1 MARKIIDVGAIGNDG
16 TGDSI
21 RDSFRKVNDNFREL
35 YSSLGLGERL
45 SFTGLVDTPDSYV
58 GQTDSF
64 SGSTPVL
71 AINETETG
79 LVFKQ
84 IVAGAGIS
92 IDFTNTSEIQINSL
106 FSSISG
112 DATPNL
118 GGNLSTQFGTE
129 QFRIIDLG
137 SNETPLIP
145 ENDHEAVNKWYA
157 DQKLSRG
164 GTLTYDPTTRE
175 VKPEFGVMTG
185 PLILSRDPEPE
196 DDIIYDGKIAATKRY
211 VDSSAFGSSVNLYVA
226 TSGQDERPGVRTDI
240 QGRALAYAYRTLE
253 AALKRAEELVLESRV
268 DLGPYKKVLTYNS
281 GLEQCTLTKIDT
293 APDSGSGFSGKV
305 FMTVDTISL
314 NSIGSGYREGDTL
327 TLVGGTGTGC
337 TIRVLSTIGT
347 PGPIQT
353 FRILQGGVYD
363 GDQPLPGS
371 SNVIT
376 TTDSELGTSARF
388 NVTYKV
394 NNVTINPGGGG
405 TDYGLVS
412 VRFVPAAGDT
422 TGTGAFGEAVVLAGS
437 ISSITVT
444 DQGSGFTLAPSI
456 VVDLPRFFIE
466 TGGLRT
472 DFTGQLE
479 DTPDARK
486 TRDIREG
493 LFLRGETS
501 GALAQILTHNGEL
514 SNGVSPYP
522 AGTSGS
528 EIFDVDIKFGAFVE
542 GEVISY
548 GDVTKLVQISI
559 LVESGIYEENFPL
572 KIPQNVAIIGDEFRR
587 TIVRPKS
594 GESSSPWAFINFRR
608 DRSHDNIPTSDRLF
622 GYHYLS
628 DSSAPVFNPLID
640 NGGGYRSTAELIRL
654 NRAFLQ
660 NEVIAWI
667 DNQISVGTNPTFI
680 GFTYDSDQCKRD
692 LGLIIDSMV
701 FDLKYGGYDRTVSAA
716 LKYRSNAS
724 GLKAITDQLSQT
736 LAAIDKLEELIEFV
750 VQNIL
755 YTARLNSLE
764 EQVINLSFISEA
776 GYDDVLVDLFD
787 TLTTSIDGT
796 ANINF
801 PKDNDQLDVFLCNDA
816 NIIRAITGQGHG
828 GFMMV
833 LDPTGQILAK
843 SPYCQESASFSK
855 ATGQKI
861 WAGGLF
867 VDGFTGNLQFRF
879 IQRLV
884 VDGSPSNL
892 RFRVNG
898 LIRTPNLPASF
909 IVDDNVYRINYVR
922 DYVYDPAGSEAT
934 FVLDD
939 DTPFTKPIGTIEL
952 TVDLANQ
959 RFVSENHQ
967 LQVGATVIFSTSG
980 TIPGGITAGT
990 EYYVIGD
997 GLTVNTF
1004 KVTNNPDVRTGITL
1018 TSTGSGTIT
1027 WERIYEVL
1035 MPGNRSMLSNDYTQV
1050 NDLGYGLVVTN
1061 GGLTEAVSM
1070 FTYYCQISYY
1080 SINGGQIR
1088 SIAGSSAHGFFALV
1102 AEGSDPLEVPTP
1114 VKLYH
1119 DPTQTARVY
1128 SETVA
1133 TANKATGV
1141 FLFVQY
1147 DDYLPLPG
1155 SEIEV
1160 YHVNAY
1166 TTYGTSTVELID
1178 QENRIAKINITS
1190 SGGLR
1195 AAIPNGTPITIRNN
1209 SYVVLTGDVVDVAT
1223 RPSTALVLNESA
1235 AIYRVLDFENYNDDY
1250 DADIL
1255 SVASISIATES
1266 VVTTDVPHRQRPG
1279 YQIEF
1284 APFRSTVTL
1293 SSSST
1298 NRFTTNDT
1306 SWMTAGDKIKF
1317 LGVVFGGVSTATTYT
1332 EATTYFVKTVH
1343 SDTEFDISTT
1353 SGGPTLALTD
1363 AAGSMTV
1370 ISQLPNNVSLGA
1382 VYYILTD
1389 GLTSTEFKFS
1399 LAEEGT
1405 PVDTSGTSGAK
1416 TYKVVPY
1423 GLALTQ
1429 LRTNYEYVTF
1439 TLWPVQPFQ
1448 LGTASYQT
1456 AGTLTPVSSFT
1467 IGDPGV
1473 VNSVGHGLKPK
1484 DQIRFDTAGSLP
1496 TGLSENT
1503 NYYVLYENYTADT
1516 FSITATPL
1524 LESTFF
1530 GNASLLA
1537 VDANNG
1543 EITCSTTENLSTG
1556 MKLISKPQIT
1566 SVSISGDGT
1575 TVTFTFAEQRH
1586 PPYLRGQN
1594 IVISSGGAFN
1604 GTYEVASSTTT
1615 TITTLSVKTGTAS
1628 GAVLSASVV
1637 GTIGNDCVI
1646 QEITGATQF
1655 TVSSASGSLS
1665 SGAVS
1670 FEVETPG
1677 IEITNSVSGASFGKL
1692 IGDQGTEYVAVQ
1704 GVGLVNLERIRQ
1716 ALSIGDY
1723 YQFAFQGQIYNVTDY
1738 IPKDPTS
1745 GFTSSTGQDFAVIK
1759 LDRPLER
1766 TSIAFLSGII
1776 FKGGVAVPSTLSS
1789 GTLTIRIAL
1798 TRVTGHDLLEIGSGS
1813 YSDTNYPSEIYGPPV
1828 NDFNASPL
1836 FATDT
1841 DEEGAPIITAQTQE
1855 RGSGRVFFVTTD
1867 QYGNFSVGPFFR
1879 VDQGTGSVTFSAS
1892 LALSQLDG
1900 LGFKKGAVID
1910 EFSIDDFMSDN
1921 SINAVPTE
1929 QAVRTYIDRRLGV
1942 THNGIVVDPDAR
1954 QPGITGG
1961 FMPIT
1966 GDLAMIG
1973 ELDLGGNKIITLA
1986 DPVNPTDAVNLR
1998 SLTFDNLQDYDIV
2011 DPQSGEILVFNGDGT
2026 TVINGTI
2033 VGDIT
2038 FELRPGED
2046 SSLGQI
2052 NAQITSEIITN
2063 SDINPSAGI
2072 VQSKLVLNAATTR
2085 TTSVGITQA
2094 DRGLASFNSIPFTVT
2109 DGWVTLRTASDAA
2122 TGVTLDKIQHI
2133 NGKSVIGNNNIG
2145 TGAASNVLMST
2156 VVDTG
2161 GAIKK
2166 SMYNDTG
2173 FLRRINDLSSAN
2185 DIDYEIVEAAAIY
2198 TGTGENDTLVIR
2210 SNEGDFGGRIV
2221 TFQEIKMKTSSETIP
2236 TTTLARVSST
2246 TGGTTRLFGFNGGAI
2261 RIASGDLLED
2271 NVTYYDNTLHH
2282 FRDQDGDLDG
2292 SVRAATIQCTAIAA
2306 TGLGDTNTGT
2316 ITGQWTLA
2324 STPGGGSKGNSRLQ
2338 ATYAADLAEFYEG
2351 DKEYE
2356 TGTVLIFGGEK
2367 EVTISRTQ
2375 SDTKV
2380 AGVVSDNAAYS
2391 MYGACPGH
2399 KNQVALQGRVPC
2411 KVVGKINKGDL
2422 LVTSNIP
2429 GVAISVGADAKPGTI
2444 IGKALET
2451 YDSDHIGTIEV
2462 AVGRT

>member
-1 MARKIIDVGAIGNDG
+1 MARKIIDVGTIGNDG

-45 SFTGLVDTPDSYV
+45 SFTGLTDTPDSYV
-58 GQTDSF
+58 GQTDSS

-71 AINETETG
+71 SINETETG

-84 IVAGAGIS
+84 IVAGAGVA
-92 IDFTNTSEIQINSL
+92 IDFSNNSEIQISSL

-112 DATPNL
+112 DSTPNL
-118 GGNLSTQFGTE
+118 GGDLSTRFGTE

-137 SNETPLIP
+137 TNDVPLIP

-157 DQKLSRG
+157 DQKLSRS

-185 PLILSRDPEPE
+185 PLILSRDPVPE
-196 DDIIYDGKIAATKRY
+196 DDVIYDGKIAATKRY

-226 TSGQDERPGVRTDI
+226 TSGQDERPGVNPSI

-268 DLGPYKKVLTYNS
+268 DLGPYKKVLTYDNGS
-281 GLEQCTLTKIDT
+281 AQCTLSKIDT
-293 APDSGSGFSGKV
+293 APDSGTGFVGKV
-305 FMTVDTISL
+305 FMTVDTVELSA
-314 NSIGSGYREGDTL
+314 IGSSYREGDTL
-327 TLVGGTGTGC
+327 TIVGGTGTSC
-337 TIRVLSTIGT
+337 TIRVLSTNGT
-347 PGPIQT
+347 PGPVST

-363 GDQPLPGS
+363 GNQPLPGS
-371 SNVIT
+371 SGIVT
-376 TTDSELGTSARF
+376 TTDSELGSGARF
-388 NVTYKV
+388 NITYKV
-394 NNVTINPGGGG
+394 NNVTITDGGES
-405 TDYGLVS
+405 YGLVS
-412 VRFVPAAGDT
+412 VRFVPAAGDV
-422 TGTGAFGEAVVLAGS
+422 TGTGAFGDAVVVAGS
-437 ISSITVT
+437 ITSITVT
-444 DQGSGFTLAPSI
+444 DQGTGFTLAPSI
-456 VVDLPRFFIE
+456 VVDLPRFYIE

-479 DTPDARK
+479 DTPIARR

-493 LFLRGETS
+493 LYLRGETS
-501 GALAQILTHNGEL
+501 GALAQILSHNGEL

-522 AGTSGS
+522 SGTAGS
-528 EIFDVDIKFGAFVE
+528 EIFDVDVKFGAFVE

-548 GDVTKLVQISI
+548 GDVTKLVQISV
-559 LVESGIYEENFPL
+559 LVESGIYEENYPL

-587 TIVRPKS
+587 TIIKPRV

-628 DSSAPVFNPLID
+628 DSSAPVFSPLID
-640 NGGGYRSTAELIRL
+640 NGGNYRSAAELMRL
-654 NRAFLQ
+654 NRSFLQ

-667 DNQISVGTNPTFI
+667 DREVVLGTNPIFI
-680 GFTYDSDQCKRD
+680 GFVYDSEQCKRD
-692 LGLIIDSMV
+692 IGLIVDSMI

-724 GLKAITDQLSQT
+724 GLTAITDQLSQT
-736 LAAIDKLEELIEFV
+736 LAAIDKLEEIIGFV
-750 VQNIL
+750 TQNIN
-755 YTARLNSLE
+755 YTARLNTLE
-764 EQVINLSFISEA
+764 EQVINLAFISEF

-787 TLTTSIDGT
+787 TLTTSLDGT

-816 NIIRAITGQGHG
+816 NIIRALTGQGHG

-855 ATGQKI
+855 ATGRKT

-879 IQRLV
+879 VERLV
-884 VDGSPSNL
+884 VGGSPSNI
-892 RFRVNG
+892 RFRVDG

-922 DYVYDPAGSEAT
+922 DFVYDPTGSEAT

-939 DTPFTKPIGTIEL
+939 DTPFTKPIGNITL
-952 TVDLANQ
+952 TVDLGDQ
-959 RFVSENHQ
+959 RFVSDNHQ
-967 LQVGATVIFSTSG
+967 LQVGATLVFSSTG
-980 TIPGGITAGT
+980 TLPGGITAGT
-990 EYYVIGD
+990 EYYVVGD
-997 GLTVNTF
+997 GLSVNTF
-1004 KVTNNPDVRTGITL
+1004 KVTDNPDVRTGITL
-1018 TSTGSGTIT
+1018 TSTGTGTIS

-1114 VKLYH
+1114 VGLYH
-1119 DPTQTARVY
+1119 DPTQIARVY
-1128 SETVA
+1128 SETVV
-1133 TANKATGV
+1133 TRNKATGV

-1178 QENRIAKINITS
+1178 LENRIAKLNITS
-1190 SGGLR
+1190 SGGLQ
-1195 AAIPNGTPITIRNN
+1195 AQIPNGTPITIRNN

-1223 RPSTALVLNESA
+1223 RPSTALVLNESP
-1235 AIYRVLDFENYNDDY
+1235 AIYRVLDFEEYNDDY

-1255 SVASISIATES
+1255 AVTSISTATEA
-1266 VVTTDVPHRQRPG
+1266 VVTTSVPHSQRPG
-1279 YQIEF
+1279 YQIQF
-1284 APFRSTVTL
+1284 SPFRSTVTVA
-1293 SSSST
+1293 SSAT
-1298 NRFTTNDT
+1298 DRFTTTDT
-1306 SWMTAGDKIKF
+1306 SWMTSGDKIKF
-1317 LGVVFGGVSTATTYT
+1317 SGVVFGGIDTD
-1332 EATTYFVKTVH
+1332 TTYFVKTVH
-1343 SDTEFDISTT
+1343 SSTEFDISET
-1353 SGGPTLALTD
+1353 SGGSVLSLTD
-1363 AAGSMTV
+1363 GTGSITV
-1370 ISQLPNNVSLGA
+1370 LSQLPNNVSLGS
-1382 VYYILTD
+1382 VYYVITD
-1389 GLTSTEFKFS
+1389 GLSSTEFKFS
-1399 LAEEGT
+1399 SADEGT
-1405 PVDTSGTSGAK
+1405 PIDTSGTTGAK
-1416 TYKVVPY
+1416 TYRIVPF

-1429 LRTNYEYVTF
+1429 LRTNYEYVSL
-1439 TLWPVQPFQ
+1439 TLWPTQPFQ
-1448 LGTASYQT
+1448 LGSASYQT
-1456 AGTLTPVSSFT
+1456 AGSLTAVSSFT
-1467 IGDPGV
+1467 IADPGV
-1473 VNSVGHGLKPK
+1473 VNSTGHGLKPK
-1484 DQIRFDTAGSLP
+1484 DQIRFNTAGVMP
-1496 TGLSENT
+1496 TGLSENSS
-1503 NYYVLYENYTADT
+1503 YYVLYDNYTSGT
-1516 FSITATPL
+1516 FSISTSPV

-1530 GNASLLA
+1530 GNATLLA

-1543 EITCSTTENLSTG
+1543 EITCETTANLFEG

-1566 SVSISGDGT
+1566 TVAIAGDGT
-1575 TVTFTFAEQRH
+1575 TVTFTFSEQRH
-1586 PPYLRGQN
+1586 PPYLKGQS
-1594 IVISSGGAFN
+1594 ITISSGGSFN
-1604 GTYEVASSTTT
+1604 GTYEVVSSTTT
-1615 TITTLSVKTGTAS
+1615 TITALSATSGSVS
-1628 GAVLSASVV
+1628 GAVISATVTGSIGSDSV
-1637 GTIGNDCVI
+1637 I
-1646 QEITGATQF
+1646 ESITSATQF
-1655 TVSSASGSLS
+1655 TISSAGGSLS
-1665 SGAVS
+1665 SGSVS
-1670 FEVETPG
+1670 FEAEFPG
-1677 IEITNSVSGASFGKL
+1677 TEFTNSVSGVSFGKL
-1692 IGDQGTEYVAVQ
+1692 LGDQGTDYVAIQ
-1704 GVGLVNLERIRQ
+1704 DVGIVNLERIRQ

-1723 YQFAFQGQIYNVTDY
+1723 YQIAFQGQIYNVTEY
-1738 IPKDPTS
+1738 IPKVSTS
-1745 GFTSSTGQDFAVIK
+1745 GFASFTGEDFAVIK
-1759 LDRPLER
+1759 LDRTLER
-1766 TSIAFLSGII
+1766 SAIAFISGVI
-1776 FKGGVAVPSTLSS
+1776 FKAGVAVPSVLSV

-1813 YSDTNYPSEIYGPPV
+1813 YADTNYPSEIYGPPV
-1828 NDFNASPL
+1828 NDFNSSPL

-1841 DEEGAPIITAQTQE
+1841 DEDGAPIITAQTQE
-1855 RGSGRVFFVTTD
+1855 RSSGRVFFVTTD

-1942 THNGIVVDPDAR
+1942 THNGIVVDIDAR
-1954 QPGITGG
+1954 QPAITGG
-1961 FMPIT
+1961 FVPIT

-1973 ELDLGGNKIITLA
+1973 DLDLGGNSITTLA

-1998 SLTFDNLQDYDIV
+1998 SLTFDNLQDYDV
-2011 DPQSGEILVFNGDGT
+2011 TDPQAGEILAFNGDGN
-2026 TVINGTI
+2026 TVINATI
-2033 VGDIT
+2033 VGDVI

-2046 SSLGQI
+2046 SSLGQV
-2052 NAQITSEIITN
+2052 NVQITPEIITN
-2063 SDINPSAGI
+2063 DDINATAGI
-2072 VQSKLVLNAATTR
+2072 LQSKLAMNAASGR
-2085 TTSVGITQA
+2085 TTAVGITQA
-2094 DRGLASFNSIPFTVT
+2094 DRGLASFDSTAFTVT
-2109 DGWVTLRTASDAA
+2109 DGWVTLRTATDTS
-2122 TGVTLDKIQHI
+2122 TGVRLEKIQYV

-2145 TGAASNVLMST
+2145 QGSADNVLMST

-2166 SMYNDTG
+2166 SQFVETG
-2173 FLRRINDLSSAN
+2173 FLRRINDLSLAT
-2185 DIDYEIVEAAAIY
+2185 DVDYEVVEATAIY

-2210 SNEGDFGGRIV
+2210 SSDGDFGARIV
-2221 TFQEIKMKTSSETIP
+2221 TFQEVKMKTNTEVIS
-2236 TTTLARVSST
+2236 TTTLARVASA
-2246 TGGTTRLFGFNGGAI
+2246 TGGATRLFGFGAGAI
-2261 RIASGDLLED
+2261 RIGSGSLDED
-2271 NVTYYDNTLHH
+2271 NVTYYDNELHH
-2282 FRDQDGDLDG
+2282 FRDQLGDLDG
-2292 SVRAATIQCTAIAA
+2292 NIRASIVECASIAA
-2306 TGLGDTNTGT
+2306 AGLTDTSTGT
-2316 ITGQWTLA
+2316 ITGQWILA
-2324 STPGGGSKGNSRLQ
+2324 SAPGGSTKGNSRLQ

-2351 DKEYE
+2351 DREYD
-2356 TGTVLIFGGEK
+2356 TGTVLVFGGEK
-2367 EVTISRTQ
+2367 EVTISKTFL
-2375 SDTKV
+2375 DTRV

-2429 GVAISVGADAKPGTI
+2429 GVAISVGADARPGTI
-2444 IGKALET
+2444 IGKALEN

>member
-112 DATPNL
+112 DNTPNL

-137 SNETPLIP
+137 TNDSPLVP
-145 ENDHEAVNKWYA
+145 ENDHEAINKWYA

-164 GTLTYDPTTRE
+164 GTLTFDPTTRE
-175 VKPEFGVMTG
+175 VRPEFGVMTG

-196 DDIIYDGKIAATKRY
+196 DDITYDGKIAATKRY
-211 VDSSAFGSSVNLYVA
+211 VDSSAFGSAVNLYVA
-226 TSGQDERPGVRTDI
+226 TSGQDERPGVRPEI
-240 QGRALAYAYRTLE
+240 QGRALAYAYRTFE

-268 DLGPYKKVLTYNS
+268 DLGPYKKVLTYNA

-293 APDSGSGFSGKV
+293 APDSGTGFSGKV
-305 FMTVDTISL
+305 FMTVDTVSL
-314 NSIGSGYREGDTL
+314 SAIGTGYREGDTL
-327 TLVGGTGTGC
+327 TLVGGTGTSC
-337 TIRVLSTIGT
+337 TIRVLSTLGT

-371 SNVIT
+371 SDVIT
-376 TTDSELGTSARF
+376 TSDSELGTAARF
-388 NVTYKV
+388 DITYKV

-405 TDYGLVS
+405 SDYGLVS
-412 VRFVPAAGDT
+412 VRFVPAVGDT
-422 TGTGAFGEAVVLAGS
+422 TGTGAFGEAVVIAGS

-456 VVDLPRFFIE
+456 IVDLPRFYIE

-479 DTPDARK
+479 DTPIARR

-501 GALAQILTHNGEL
+501 GALAQILSHNGDL
-514 SNGVSPYP
+514 SNGISPYP
-522 AGTSGS
+522 SGTSGS
-528 EIFDVDIKFGAFVE
+528 EIFDVDIKFGAFIE
-542 GEVISY
+542 GEIISY
-548 GDVTKLVQISI
+548 GDVTKLIQVSI
-559 LVESGIYEENFPL
+559 LVESGIYEENYPL

-587 TIVRPKS
+587 TIIKPKK
-594 GESSSPWAFINFRR
+594 GESSSPWAFTNFRR

-628 DSSAPVFNPLID
+628 DSLAPVFNPLID
-640 NGGGYRSTAELIRL
+640 NGGGYRSTSELIKL

-660 NEVIAWI
+660 NEVIAWV
-667 DNQISVGTNPTFI
+667 DNEIAVGTNPVFI
-680 GFTYDSDQCKRD
+680 GFAYDSDQLKRD
-692 LGLIIDSMV
+692 LGLIIDSMI
-701 FDLKYGGYDRTVSAA
+701 FDLKYGGYDRTVSAS
-716 LKYRSNAS
+716 LKYRSTAI
-724 GLKAITDQLSQT
+724 GLKAITENLSQT
-736 LAAIDKLEELIEFV
+736 LAAIDHLEDIIEFV
-750 VQNIL
+750 TQNII

-764 EQVINLSFISEA
+764 EQVINLAFIAEV
-776 GYDDVLVDLFD
+776 GYDSVLVDLFD

-816 NIIRAITGQGHG
+816 NIIRALTAQGHG

-855 ATGQKI
+855 ATGRKI

-879 IQRLV
+879 TERLV
-884 VDGSPSNL
+884 VDGSPSDI
-892 RFRVNG
+892 RFRVDG

-922 DYVYDPAGSEAT
+922 DFVYDPTGSEAT

-939 DTPFTKPIGTIEL
+939 DTPFTKSIGKISL

-959 RFVSENHQ
+959 RFFSENHQ
-967 LQVGATVIFSTSG
+967 LQVGATVIFTSTG
-980 TIPGGITAGT
+980 TLPGGITAGV

-1004 KVTNNPDVRTGITL
+1004 KVVDNPDVRTGITL
-1018 TSTGSGTIT
+1018 TSAGTGTIT

-1133 TANKATGV
+1133 TQNKATGV

-1155 SEIEV
+1155 SELEV

-1166 TTYGTSTVELID
+1166 TTYGTSTVELVD
-1178 QENRIAKINITS
+1178 RENRIAKINITS
-1190 SGGLR
+1190 SGGLQAR
-1195 AAIPNGTPITIRNN
+1195 IPNGTPITIRNN

-1235 AIYRVLDFENYNDDY
+1235 AIYRVLDFERYNDDY
-1250 DADIL
+1250 DADLIT
-1255 SVASISIATES
+1255 VASISTASEA
-1266 VVTTDVPHRQRPG
+1266 VVTTDIPHRQQPG

-1284 APFRSTVTL
+1284 DPFRSTVSV
-1293 SSSST
+1293 SSSSN

-1317 LGVVFGGVSTATTYT
+1317 LGVVFGGIST
-1332 EATTYFVKTVH
+1332 ATTYFVKTVY
-1343 SDTEFDISTT
+1343 SATEFDISATA
-1353 SGGPTLALTD
+1353 GGATINLT
-1363 AAGSMTV
+1363 AGSGSMTV
-1370 ISQLPNNVSLGA
+1370 ISELPDNISLGA
-1382 VYYILTD
+1382 VYYVLTD

-1405 PVDTSGTSGAK
+1405 PVDTTGTVGSK
-1416 TYKVVPY
+1416 TYRITPY

-1429 LRTNYEYVTF
+1429 LRTNYEYVTL
-1439 TLWPVQPFQ
+1439 TLWPTQPFQ
-1448 LGTASYQT
+1448 IGTAIYQT
-1456 AGTLTPVSSFT
+1456 AGSLKTVSSFT
-1467 IGDPGV
+1467 VSDPGV
-1473 VNSVGHGLKPK
+1473 VNSVGHNLKPK
-1484 DQIRFDTAGSLP
+1484 DQIRFDTAGSMP
-1496 TGLSENT
+1496 AGLSENT
-1503 NYYVLYENYTADT
+1503 SYYVLYENYTADT
-1516 FSITATPL
+1516 FSITTTPL
-1524 LESTFF
+1524 FESTFF

-1537 VDANNG
+1537 VDVNNG
-1543 EITCSTTENLSTG
+1543 EITCATTENLSAG

-1566 SVSISGDGT
+1566 AVSISGDGST
-1575 TVTFTFAEQRH
+1575 ATLTFAEQRH
-1586 PPYLRGQN
+1586 PPYLKTQE
-1594 IVISSGGAFN
+1594 IVVSSGGSFN
-1604 GTYEVASSTTT
+1604 GSYEVLSSTTT
-1615 TITTLSVKTGTAS
+1615 TITVSSAVSGTVA
-1628 GAVLSASVV
+1628 GAVVGADVD
-1637 GTIGNDCVI
+1637 GTIGNDT
-1646 QEITGATQF
+1646 EIVEIISATQF
-1655 TVSSASGSLS
+1655 TVNSPSGSLT
-1665 SGAVS
+1665 SGSVS

-1677 IEITNSVSGASFGKL
+1677 IEFTNSVSGVSFGKL

-1704 GVGLVNLERIRQ
+1704 DVGLVNLERIKQ
-1716 ALSIGDY
+1716 SLSIGDL
-1723 YQFAFQGQIYNVTDY
+1723 YQFAFQGQIYNITEY

-1745 GFTSSTGQDFAVIK
+1745 GFASSTGQDFAVIK

-1766 TSIAFLSGII
+1766 TAIAFLSGII
-1776 FKGGVAVPSTLSS
+1776 FKAGVAVPSTLSS

-1798 TRVTGHDLLEIGSGS
+1798 TRVTGHDLLEIGTGS

-1841 DEEGAPIITAQTQE
+1841 DTDGAPIITAQTQE

-1879 VDQGTGSVTFSAS
+1879 VDQGTGSVTFAAS

-1929 QAVRTYIDRRLGV
+1929 QAVRTYIDRRLGI
-1942 THNGIVVDPDAR
+1942 THNGIVVDIDAR
-1954 QPGITGG
+1954 QPAITGG
-1961 FMPIT
+1961 FLPIT

-1973 ELDLGGNKIITLA
+1973 DLDLGGNRIATLA
-1986 DPVNPTDAVNLR
+1986 DPVDPTDGVNLR
-1998 SLTFDNLQDYDIV
+1998 SLTFENLQDYDVI
-2011 DPQSGEILVFNGDGT
+2011 DPQAGEILVFNGDGT
-2026 TVINGTI
+2026 TVINGTVI
-2033 VGDIT
+2033 GDIT

-2046 SSLGQI
+2046 SSLRQI

-2063 SDINPSAGI
+2063 AEISPSAGI

-2085 TTSVGITQA
+2085 TTATGIAQA
-2094 DRGLASFNSIPFTVT
+2094 DRGLASFNSTSFTVT
-2109 DGWVTLRTASDAA
+2109 DGWVTLRTAESTS
-2122 TGVTLDKIQHI
+2122 TGVTLDKIQYV
-2133 NGKSVIGNNNIG
+2133 NGKSVIGNNNIDSG
-2145 TGAASNVLMST
+2145 TASNVLMST

-2161 GAIKK
+2161 GAVKK
-2166 SMYNDTG
+2166 SMYNETG
-2173 FLRRINDLSSAN
+2173 FLRRINDLSLVN
-2185 DIDYEIVEAAAIY
+2185 DADYEVIEAAAIY

-2210 SNEGDFGGRIV
+2210 SSEGDFGGRIV

-2356 TGTVLIFGGEK
+2356 TGTVLVFGGEK

-2444 IGKALET
+2444 IGKALEI